1 MKVKKLLNQN
11 AVLIDDDG
19 QEKVAIGKGIGFNK
33 NFCKRSRADVCHG
46 ARLPDEIAKSA
57 KSN

>member
-33 NFCKRSRADVCHG
+33 KEMISFLQK
-46 ARLPDEIAKSA
+46 KS
-57 KSN
+57 SGCLSWSQTPR